1 MATQVRHPI
10 WLPAVRSPG
19 ASTFAVLYALDSFA
33 RASVA
38 SVIPIQAYH
47 LLQSEQAVSLLYTVV
62 SLAGLSITLTLPLLI
77 LRLARRWVYTI
88 GIGLLVLGSAFF
100 VTDTLA
106 GQIVGMFARVAGA
119 STLSITLN
127 LYIMD
132 YIRKTDFMQAESMRL
147 AWSTL
152 AWTGGP
158 TLGVVLYTEFGIV
171 AAHAVVV
178 VSSVMLLALFWYFR
192 LGDNPLIRPGKTR
205 PANPLR
211 NVGRFVSQPRLRVA
225 WLIAFGRS
233 CFWTSF
239 FVYAPILMVVTG
251 EGSLA
256 GGLLVSA
263 ANALLFTALIWGR
276 AGKRFGARR
285 TMAFAFAA
293 MAAALFAA
301 AATGEAFPLATGAFL
316 LVTAFFA
323 IALDALGSTV
333 FMRAV
338 HPYERPQMTA
348 VYRTYL
354 DLSEITPPLV
364 FSVTLAF
371 FGLGSV
377 FATLAIFSL
386 VCGWITWRYLPRRI

>member
-1 MATQVRHPI
+1 
-10 WLPAVRSPG
+10 
-19 ASTFAVLYALDSFA
+19 
-33 RASVA
+33 
-38 SVIPIQAYH
+38 
-47 LLQSEQAVSLLYTVV
+47 
-62 SLAGLSITLTLPLLI
+62 
-77 LRLARRWVYTI
+77 
-88 GIGLLVLGSAFF
+88 
-100 VTDTLA
+100 
-106 GQIVGMFARVAGA
+106 MFARVAGA

-132 YIRKTDFMQAESMRL
+132 HIRKTDFMQAESMRL

-158 TLGVVLYTEFGIV
+158 TLGVVLYTQFGIV

-239 FVYAPILMVVTG
+239 FVYAPILMVVSG

>member
-100 VTDTLA
+100 VTDTLT
-106 GQIVGMFARVAGA
+106 GQVVGMFARVAGA

-132 YIRKTDFMQAESMRL
+132 HIRKTDFMQAESMRL

-158 TLGVVLYTEFGIV
+158 TLGVVLYTQFGIV

-178 VSSVMLLALFWYFR
+178 ISSVMLLALFWYFR

-293 MAAALFAA
+293 MAAAS
-301 AATGEAFPLATGAFL
+301 
-316 LVTAFFA
+316 
-323 IALDALGSTV
+323 DAWT
-333 FMRAV
+333 
-338 HPYERPQMTA
+338 
-348 VYRTYL
+348 
-354 DLSEITPPLV
+354 
-364 FSVTLAF
+364 
-371 FGLGSV
+371 
-377 FATLAIFSL
+377 
-386 VCGWITWRYLPRRI
+386 